1 MALILNPCFQETCG
15 GIRYIDQTGTYNA
28 ETRPNGYGAA
38 NDVESPEDFD
48 GGYTLSVWLPG
59 QDPENPAQVV
69 LNLFP
74 IPEPDDDGFYTW
86 EFTFADLNTPS
97 IPSGFA
103 RMEVVGIYEG
113 TEYEATA
120 GPLFTNLTQAKVD
133 EAMKSYDP
141 TSACANGCQDA
152 GKFFMMLTTVQ
163 CDGVCSQE
171 KSESILQYIDTN
183 IKNCC

>member
-1 MALILNPCFQETCG
+1 MALILKPCFQETCNG
-15 GIRYIDQTGTYNA
+15 FTFIDKTGPYSSSNLS
-28 ETRPNGYGAA
+28 GYGEP

-48 GGYTLSVWLPG
+48 GGYTISVWLPG

-74 IPEPDDDGFYTW
+74 IPEPDEDGFYTW
-86 EFTFADLNTPS
+86 DFTLAELGTPS

-120 GPLFTNLTQAKVD
+120 GPLFTNATQAKVD
-133 EAMKSYDP
+133 QAMKSYDP
-141 TSACANGCQDA
+141 TSPCANGCQDA

-171 KSESILQYIDTN
+171 KSESILQYIDNN